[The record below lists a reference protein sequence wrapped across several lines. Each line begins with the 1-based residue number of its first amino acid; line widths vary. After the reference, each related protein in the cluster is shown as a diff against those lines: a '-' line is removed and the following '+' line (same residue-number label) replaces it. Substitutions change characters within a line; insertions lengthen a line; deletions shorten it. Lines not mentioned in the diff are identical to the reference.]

1 MSGDRDRLVIGVD
14 VGGTKVAAGLVQ
26 PDGAITKQLRVPM
39 AADGTPQEGFASVKS
54 AIDALLAGSPSQAI
68 HGIGICSPGPLDPKT
83 GVVIN
88 PPNLPCWRD
97 FPLGPETAKAY
108 GLSVRV
114 DNDANAAGLAEALWG
129 AGSGYRNVFYATLG
143 TGIGTGVIL
152 DQQVYHGRTGAAGE
166 GGHMSIDYRGP
177 LCGCG
182 KRGCIEVL
190 ASGPA
195 IARRAQS
202 KLNEKCK
209 RDSQLWELA
218 AGHLEAL
225 TPEMVGRADI
235 AGDPLAHAVLL
246 ETIVVLAVWLSNIVD
261 LLEPDVIVLGGGA
274 ASLLQPYLDDLR
286 GQVADTCVNSRAHE
300 IPLLFAHYGADTGI
314 AGGAALCRQF
324 RKPEASVQDVTS
336 VVTK

>member
-1 MSGDRDRLVIGVD
+1 MSGDRDGFILGVD
-14 VGGTKVAAGLVQ
+14 VGGTKVAACLVQ
-26 PDGAITKQLRVPM
+26 PDGTITRQLRVPM
-39 AADGTPQEGFASVKS
+39 SVDGTPQEGFASVKS
-54 AIDALLAGSPSQAI
+54 AIDALLAGTPSQMI
-68 HGIGICSPGPLDPKT
+68 RGIGICSPGPLDPKS

-108 GLSVRV
+108 GLPVRV

-129 AGSGYRNVFYATLG
+129 AGSGYRNVFYVTLG
-143 TGIGTGVIL
+143 TGIGTGVIF

-202 KLNEKCK
+202 KLGDERKHN
-209 RDSQLWELA
+209 SQLWNMSAGRPETLTAELI
-218 AGHLEAL
+218 
-225 TPEMVGRADI
+225 GRADI
-235 AGDPLAHAVLL
+235 EGDPLAHAVLL
-246 ETIVVLAVWLSNIVD
+246 ETIVVLAIWLGNVVD

-274 ASLLQPYLDDLR
+274 ASLLQPYLEDLR
-286 GQVADTCVNSRAHE
+286 SQVADSCVNSRAGE
-300 IPLLFAHYGADTGI
+300 IPVLFARYGADSGI
-314 AGGAALCRQF
+314 AGGAALCRQPHQ
-324 RKPEASVQDVTS
+324 PEALPRDPSS
-336 VVTK
+336 AILK